1 MFCYLRQQQ
10 IRPQFQQPL
19 SAELLSQQQLMI
31 KQLQQHQ
38 QQSGVT
44 VNSPKRIDLS
54 VNNRQQ
60 LLTQTIIHQTYGV
73 QPQPPLQ
80 QSHILAQYQNQQHAT
95 NLQLRQLSGSSV
107 IPSTYSPPVPGAV
120 PNRNM
125 ACLQMSYYS
134 QSNNTLPHF
143 GDPHPSQASF
153 SQITIYPNT

>member
-1 MFCYLRQQQ
+1 M
-10 IRPQFQQPL
+10 
-19 SAELLSQQQLMI
+19 SQQQLMI

-80 QSHILAQYQNQQHAT
+80 QSHILAQYQNQQQATHAT

-153 SQITIYPNT
+153 STLIMLIHKILNWAFLLN

>member
-1 MFCYLRQQQ
+1 
-10 IRPQFQQPL
+10 
-19 SAELLSQQQLMI
+19 MI

-80 QSHILAQYQNQQHAT
+80 QSHILAQYQNQNQQQQQQTTHAT

-107 IPSTYSPPVPGAV
+107 IPSTYSPPVIPGAV

-125 ACLQMSYYS
+125 ACLQMSFYS

-153 SQITIYPNT
+153 NQTILHYIIVINIILFYLPFH